1 VFACKVSAFF
11 VVDGAFNQLDEVC
24 FERVTDEFSEVGEV
38 LVSCMEYFGFVGV
51 RLIFERW
58 GILAVGLEDVV
69 VHQLEDGVLI
79 YICWREKIG
88 LVIGEGHDVCP
99 GVTVVGELSVAERA
113 GRPEFVF

>member
-1 VFACKVSAFF
+1 MFACKVSAFF

-58 GILAVGLEDVV
+58 AILAVGLEDVV
-69 VHQLEDGVLI
+69 VHHLVGGVQI
-79 YICWREKIG
+79 NICWREKVV
-88 LVIGEGHDVCP
+88 LVSWEGHDGCP
-99 GVTVVGELSVAERA
+99 CVTVV
-113 GRPEFVF
+113 